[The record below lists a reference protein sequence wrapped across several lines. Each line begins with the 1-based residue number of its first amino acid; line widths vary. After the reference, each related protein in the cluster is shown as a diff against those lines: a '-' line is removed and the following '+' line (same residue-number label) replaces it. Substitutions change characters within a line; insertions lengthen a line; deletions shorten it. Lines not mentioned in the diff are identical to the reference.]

1 MTSSAASFGLRALS
15 IRAVAVRAVVGVGML
30 VGSVAVSAQA
40 LTPLKVRLDWT
51 PWGNHAAIHLAQQ
64 KGWFKAAGLD
74 VSIEDGNGSVTTI
87 QLIGSGNTFDVGHAA
102 LASMMIARDKGL
114 PVKAVAVFVRDSDVG
129 LLAPAESGIK
139 GPADLKGKKV
149 AYTAG
154 SLETP
159 FIDPFLAAGK
169 LKRDDLELIN
179 VDAAGKLGTYL
190 AGRAD
195 AVFSTIPFVLPA
207 ANAARKSTPVRFA
220 DFGLKMPSFG
230 LLASESKLA
239 EKGPAIGAFASVV
252 ARSWEYVLAGH
263 EDEAVKAIIA
273 QRPQAKLDPA
283 VLRGQIEA
291 LKGFFGAP
299 IAGSRRGVIVAED
312 WVDGA
317 RTLQSAGL
325 VSGKIAATDYYVGG
339 LVTPERFDSIVG
351 K

>member
-1 MTSSAASFGLRALS
+1 MSTSLRGRPARRSALAQGLAGLGALLLAT
-15 IRAVAVRAVVGVGML
+15 AVPAQNL
-30 VGSVAVSAQA
+30 V
-40 LTPLKVRLDWT
+40 PLKVRLDWT

-74 VSIEDGNGSVTTI
+74 PSIEDGNGTVTTI
-87 QLIGSGNTFDVGHAA
+87 QLVGSGNTFDVGHAA

-154 SLETP
+154 SLESP

-195 AVFSTIPFVLPA
+195 AVFSTIPFVLPS
-207 ANAARKSTPVRFA
+207 ANAARKSNAIRFA
-220 DFGLKMPSFG
+220 DYGLTMPSFG
-230 LLASESKLA
+230 LLASEAKLA
-239 EKGPAIGAFASVV
+239 EKGPAIGTFASVV
-252 ARSWEYVLAGH
+252 ARAWEYVLAGH
-263 EDEAVKAIIA
+263 EDEAVQAIIA
-273 QRPQAKLDPA
+273 QRPQAKLNPA
-283 VLRGQIEA
+283 VLRGQIDA
-291 LKGFFGAP
+291 LKGFFGKP
-299 IAGSRRGVIVAED
+299 VAGSRLGVPVPQD

-317 RTLQSAGL
+317 KTLQSAGL
-325 VSGKIAATDYYVGG
+325 ISGKLAATDYYVTG
-339 LVTPERFDSIVG
+339 LVAPERFDALVG